1 LVLHSIAESDSQMDE
16 PQNATSGLEPGTQA
30 NGVESASVAEVGE
43 AISLRIARFLLLCW
57 AKRKM
62 VFGFLATGVLI
73 SILYAFHLPVMYTST
88 TTLMPPDSTSSNS
101 NLLNL
106 LSSTGTAATTGSAA
120 LGIRTTGTVFVGIL
134 GSRTVQEGLVKQLDL
149 VHHYKAP
156 LIEDACRRL
165 AADTTIQNDLKSGI
179 ITVSVNA
186 DNPILASSIAQGYV
200 TELDRVVNNNST
212 SAARRER
219 IFLEDRLKEIKLD
232 LDNSAEA
239 LSQFSAKSRTIDIPS
254 QGREMVDSGL
264 RLQDELVAAHAE
276 LAGLQQ
282 SYSVDNVRIRAARA
296 RIAELQ
302 HQIDTM
308 MGTNEEH
315 KLGANDSGYPS
326 VSELPALGVTYS
338 DLQRRVRVEEELWD
352 ALTRQYEAARVQE
365 AKEIPTVRVLDA
377 ANVPQHKSS
386 PVRRSIVMLGALLS
400 LVVALIA
407 VFIISAWDEMDAQDE
422 RKKLVTEIV
431 GAAMNSRQW
440 YWSLPGMS
448 WVRTRFRSQ
457 DG

>member
-1 LVLHSIAESDSQMDE
+1 
-16 PQNATSGLEPGTQA
+16 
-30 NGVESASVAEVGE
+30 
-43 AISLRIARFLLLCW
+43 
-57 AKRKM
+57 
-62 VFGFLATGVLI
+62 
-73 SILYAFHLPVMYTST
+73 
-88 TTLMPPDSTSSNS
+88 
-101 NLLNL
+101 
-106 LSSTGTAATTGSAA
+106 
-120 LGIRTTGTVFVGIL
+120 
-134 GSRTVQEGLVKQLDL
+134 
-149 VHHYKAP
+149 
-156 LIEDACRRL
+156 
-165 AADTTIQNDLKSGI
+165 
-179 ITVSVNA
+179 
-186 DNPILASSIAQGYV
+186 
-200 TELDRVVNNNST
+200 
-212 SAARRER
+212 
-219 IFLEDRLKEIKLD
+219 
-232 LDNSAEA
+232 
-239 LSQFSAKSRTIDIPS
+239 
-254 QGREMVDSGL
+254 MVDSGL

-282 SYSVDNVRIRAARA
+282 SYSGDNVRIRAARA

-308 MGTNEEH
+308 MGTTEEH